1 MIRIAICDDEAK
13 AITQLSDLTEKYF
26 SHKKLM
32 YTLSCFN
39 NGEDFLKSD
48 ISSYDIIFLDIKI
61 NQVNGLDIAETIN
74 KKSKR
79 AVIMLVSQFHEYM
92 AQGYRV
98 RAFRYIL
105 KPDLETVFFEDMD
118 SALNELNI
126 KNDIFEYKIYGEPI
140 EIPYDDIIYFES
152 EYPKVYI
159 HTVKPITYNSFTGNI
174 DEIDNRFVIPDFIRI
189 GKRRLV
195 NAKHITKI
203 TGMRAY
209 LDNEENLAIS
219 RDYYDRAKKAF
230 LKIKRGEI
238 WNT

>member
-126 KNDIFEYKIYGEPI
+126 KTIFLNIK
-140 EIPYDDIIYFES
+140 F
-152 EYPKVYI
+152 
-159 HTVKPITYNSFTGNI
+159 TVNPLKFPMMILFILKANTRKFTYT
-174 DEIDNRFVIPDFIRI
+174 R
-189 GKRRLV
+189 
-195 NAKHITKI
+195 
-203 TGMRAY
+203 
-209 LDNEENLAIS
+209 
-219 RDYYDRAKKAF
+219 
-230 LKIKRGEI
+230 
-238 WNT
+238 

>member
-1 MIRIAICDDEAK
+1 
-13 AITQLSDLTEKYF
+13 
-26 SHKKLM
+26 
-32 YTLSCFN
+32 
-39 NGEDFLKSD
+39 
-48 ISSYDIIFLDIKI
+48 
-61 NQVNGLDIAETIN
+61 
-74 KKSKR
+74 
-79 AVIMLVSQFHEYM
+79 
-92 AQGYRV
+92 
-98 RAFRYIL
+98 
-105 KPDLETVFFEDMD
+105 MD

-126 KNDIFEYKIYGEPI
+126 KNDVFEYKIYGEPI
-140 EIPYDDIIYFES
+140 GIPYDDIIYFES

-174 DEIDNRFVIPDFIRI
+174 DEIDNRFAIPDFIRI

-203 TGMRAY
+203 AGMRAY